1 LLICAS
7 FRPNDD
13 LVTLLSTLVGDV
25 CRLELQDTDI
35 ADRFRMAAH
44 ELGEN
49 IAKYSTGSEVS
60 LEFELAEKGG
70 LYTLSV
76 RTRNRTSPERLAEVG
91 RRLSEVMA
99 APDPHALY
107 DRLLEKS
114 VGLEGVSG
122 LGLAR
127 IRAEGGVGFVYS
139 IEGDELTVTVTAP
152 VQHPSQRTPFPE
164 HASTLEA
171 TSKVPLHA
179 INPATKS

>member
-1 LLICAS
+1 MLIRAS
-7 FRPNDD
+7 FRPDDD
-13 LVTLLSTLVGDV
+13 LVTLLSQLVGDV
-25 CRLELQDTDI
+25 CRLKLHDSDI

-60 LEFELAEKGG
+60 LEFELVDKGE
-70 LYTLSV
+70 LYSLSV
-76 RTRNRTSPERLAEVG
+76 RTKNRTSPDRLAEVG
-91 RRLSEVMA
+91 QRLREVIA

-127 IRAEGGVGFVYS
+127 IRAEGGVTFVYS

-152 VQHPSQRTPFPE
+152 VHRLSRHSTVPDQLEVSAERPE
-164 HASTLEA
+164 
-171 TSKVPLHA
+171 PC
-179 INPATKS
+179 TKR